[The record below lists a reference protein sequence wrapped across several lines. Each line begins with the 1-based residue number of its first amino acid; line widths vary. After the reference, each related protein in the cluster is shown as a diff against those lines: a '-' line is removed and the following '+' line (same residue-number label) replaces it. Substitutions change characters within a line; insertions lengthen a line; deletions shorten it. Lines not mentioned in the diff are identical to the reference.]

1 MRRIFFIIVL
11 SLLSPYLFAQQ
22 QKQRPE
28 ESLVRLIDAK
38 SAILTTYMGREF
50 RKVSGPA
57 QFLHNNALILC
68 DSAIWDTQANIVD
81 AIGNVKIIQK
91 NTTLISDNIKYL
103 ADQSLAQVR
112 GQLVELIDKEGGK
125 LRTHYIDYYTK
136 DSVGMFYNGG
146 CLMNKDSSTIESM
159 NGYYYAKDDR
169 FLFQM
174 KVEMQSDSVL
184 MSTDSLAYLSK
195 ENKALFLTKTYAW
208 QGDGFLIAN
217 GGWYDRNREY
227 LHFDKDVY
235 IKSKNNEIWAN
246 ELDYDRKSGNAKM
259 RNNVQ
264 ILDTAQSALFFADQ
278 LTYNRDPQ
286 KIILE
291 QNPSVATYTVE
302 NGVSDTLFFAA
313 DTITYSVLLHKD
325 LDSSAVSIAS
335 KRYELS
341 KKDPIVEL
349 YAAKKLKGNE
359 NPAKG
364 ERNGSGPADMPA
376 RPGDK
381 PSGKPLTPPATTSQ
395 ENKTLSGKKDQGE
408 KSSKRETRRRSKKSK
423 AAADTL
429 VLKSTDT
436 LLLKQTDSV
445 SLKQSDSLSL
455 KQSDSLLLKKG
466 DSLLLKKTDSLLL
479 NKADTLIEGNPGVAN
494 LRDSLLTKK
503 IDSTAINPI
512 DTVKVKFL
520 TALKNV
526 RFHRNSLQ
534 GVCDSLQFN
543 TLDSLIRLY
552 KEPLLWNENKQ
563 LSADSIQIV
572 LSGRTL
578 RKAELNSSA
587 FVAVKEDSLHF
598 DQIKGADIIIF
609 FEKGELSRFDAL
621 GGASMLFFFAED
633 SVLTTMNEKECKAM
647 SARMNDKNIERIR
660 YFETI
665 TSNAYPLFNLE
676 KVKQKLKGFKWL
688 EERRPKNR
696 FDVCNR
702 IIKSSQADIINLA
715 EKPLF
720 VQNGIYFPKK
730 R

>member
-1 MRRIFFIIVL
+1 MHRILFTIVL
-11 SLLSPYLFAQQ
+11 SLLSPYLFSQQ

-38 SAILTTYMGREF
+38 SAILTTFMGREF

-57 QFLHNNALILC
+57 QFLHNNTLILC
-68 DSAIWDTQANIVD
+68 DSAIWDTQANIID

-136 DSVGMFYNGG
+136 DSIGMFYNGG
-146 CLMNKDSSTIESM
+146 CLMNKDSSTIESF
-159 NGYYYAKDDR
+159 NGYYYSKENR

-184 MSTDSLAYLSK
+184 MSTDSLAFLSK
-195 ENKALFLTKTYAW
+195 ENKAVFLTKTYAW

-217 GGWYDRNREY
+217 GGWYDRNKEY

-246 ELDYDRKSGNAKM
+246 ELDYDRKTGNAKM
-259 RNNVQ
+259 QRDVQ
-264 ILDTAQSALFFADQ
+264 ILDTAQSALFFADY
-278 LTYNRDPQ
+278 LTYNRKPE
-286 KIILE
+286 KIVLE

-325 LDSSAVSIAS
+325 VDSSVVATAS

-341 KKDPIVEL
+341 KKDPISEM
-349 YAAKKLKGNE
+349 YAAKKSKGSE
-359 NPAKG
+359 TPAKG
-364 ERNGSGPADMPA
+364 EKDG
-376 RPGDK
+376 
-381 PSGKPLTPPATTSQ
+381 SGKPLTPPAATSQ
-395 ENKTLSGKKDQGE
+395 ENKPLPDKNKQVE
-408 KSSKRETRRRSKKSK
+408 KSSKKETQRRSRKSK
-423 AAADTL
+423 ASADTL
-429 VLKSTDT
+429 VLKNADT
-436 LLLKQTDSV
+436 LLLKQ
-445 SLKQSDSLSL
+445 SDSLAH
-455 KQSDSLLLKKG
+455 KRA
-466 DSLLLKKTDSLLL
+466 DSLLL
-479 NKADTLIEGNPGVAN
+479 NKADTLIKKISDTTNHKISLNQRDSSISLVKDS
-494 LRDSLLTKK
+494 LTISKVDSLLAKK
-503 IDSTAINPI
+503 ADSTAINPI

-526 RFHRNSLQ
+526 RFHRESLQ
-534 GVCDSLQFN
+534 GACDSLQFN

-552 KEPLLWNENKQ
+552 KQPLLWNENKQ

-572 LSGRTL
+572 LSGRSL

-621 GGASMLFFFAED
+621 GSASMLFFFAED
-633 SVLTTMNEKECKAM
+633 SILTTMNEKECKAM
-647 SARMNDKNIERIR
+647 SARLKDKNIERIR
-660 YFETI
+660 YFGTI

-676 KVKQKLKGFKWL
+676 KEKQKLKGFQWL

-702 IIKSSQADIINLA
+702 IIKSSQANIVNSA

>member
-1 MRRIFFIIVL
+1 MRRIFFTIVL

-38 SAILTTYMGREF
+38 SAILTTFMGREF

-103 ADQSLAQVR
+103 ADQSVAQVR

-246 ELDYDRKSGNAKM
+246 ELDYDRKSGDAKM

-325 LDSSAVSIAS
+325 LDSSDVSIAT
-335 KRYELS
+335 KRYKLS
-341 KKDPIVEL
+341 KKDPIAEM

-364 ERNGSGPADMPA
+364 EMDGSGPADIPA

-381 PSGKPLTPPATTSQ
+381 PSGKPLTPPATKSQ

-408 KSSKRETRRRSKKSK
+408 NSSKKETRRRSKKSK

-429 VLKSTDT
+429 VLKITDT

-455 KQSDSLLLKKG
+455 KQSDSLLLKRG
-466 DSLLLKKTDSLLL
+466 P
-479 NKADTLIEGNPGVAN
+479 DTTNHKVSIN
-494 LRDSLLTKK
+494 LRDSSLTTVKDSLITSKVDSLLSKK
-503 IDSTAINPI
+503 IDSTAFNPI

-534 GVCDSLQFN
+534 GACDSLQFN

-572 LSGRTL
+572 LSGRSL

-621 GGASMLFFFAED
+621 GSASMLFFFAED

-647 SARMNDKNIERIR
+647 SARLKDKNIERIR

-676 KVKQKLKGFKWL
+676 KAKQRLKGFKWL